1 MPASAKV
8 PRWFRAEDCSTRF
21 RLDRTSGRIAPPDR
35 SGPAGAERLVL
46 YASGDIIWERDL
58 MAHLLEQAPE
68 YPFAELRRLW
78 ADADLV
84 FAQLETVF
92 GPREGATMW
101 EPDKRIS
108 YLTDPALIPHFVA
121 GGFNLACLASNHT
134 MDHGLAPIEFTRAR
148 LAEAGIATSGSGA
161 HLAAARQPA
170 LLQVKGMTVA
180 LLSYATDDPNSNA
193 GEASPGNAPWRRRL
207 VIEDVLRARQKA
219 DLILVSVHKGREFVD
234 FPAPEHQAD
243 CRAIV
248 DAGAD
253 VILGH
258 HPHFLQGI
266 EWRRR
271 PDGRQAAIFYS
282 LGSLLVDYEP
292 FLSQA
297 ELALFRRSQR
307 NNAVFRIELDERG
320 VAGLGVTPVRQ
331 TEDWRVRLET
341 PAEAA
346 LTLDNLDWCSH
357 PLNHERPCSKFWVT
371 GGPYLAIQYP
381 SIWMHL
387 KRRPGYLAS
396 ALRWWFREETFRLH
410 WGQLF
415 AREAPAWLL
424 GLRRGLFGLLALP
437 FRLMRLLIP
446 RGGR

>member
-1 MPASAKV
+1 MHSPPKP
-8 PRWFRAEDCSTRF
+8 PRWFRSADRSSRF
-21 RLDRTSGRIAPPDR
+21 RLDRASGRLLPPDR
-35 SGPAGAERLVL
+35 DGKPAGETLVL

-58 MAHLLEQAPE
+58 MAFLREGPAEH
-68 YPFAELRRLW
+68 PFGEVRRLW
-78 ADADLV
+78 AGADLV

-92 GPREGATMW
+92 GPREGARMW
-101 EPDKRIS
+101 EPEKRIS

-121 GGFNLACLASNHT
+121 GGFHLACLASNHT
-134 MDHGLAPIEFTRAR
+134 MDHGLGPIEFTRAR
-148 LAEAGIATSGSGA
+148 LAAAGIASSGSGA
-161 HLAAARQPA
+161 DLAAARQPA
-170 LLQVKGMTVA
+170 LLQARGRTVA

-193 GEASPGNAPWRRRL
+193 GEKTPGNAPFRRQL

-219 DLILVSVHKGREFVD
+219 DLVLVSVHKGREFVD
-234 FPAPEHQAD
+234 FPAPDHQAD

-258 HPHFLQGI
+258 HPHFLQGL

-292 FLSQA
+292 FLSRA
-297 ELALFRRSQR
+297 ELALFRRSQQ
-307 NNAVFRIELDERG
+307 NNAVFRIELDGQG
-320 VAGLGVTPVRQ
+320 VAGLQVAPVRQ
-331 TEDWRVRLET
+331 TADWRVRLET

-346 LTLDNLDWCSH
+346 QTLANFEWCSH
-357 PLNHERPCSKFWVT
+357 PLNHERPCTKFWVT

-396 ALRWWFREETFRLH
+396 ALRWWLREETFRLH
-410 WGQLF
+410 WGFFF
-415 AREAPAWLL
+415 ARETPAWVLALRAGSGRLL
-424 GLRRGLFGLLALP
+424 RLPFQRLRPPAPRRG
-437 FRLMRLLIP
+437 R
-446 RGGR
+446 

>member
-1 MPASAKV
+1 MHSLAKP
-8 PRWFRAEDCSTRF
+8 PRWFRSEDRSSRF
-21 RLDRTSGRIAPPDR
+21 RLDRASGRILPPDR
-35 SGPAGAERLVL
+35 DGQPAGEALRLFV
-46 YASGDIIWERDL
+46 SGDIIWERDL
-58 MAHLLEQAPE
+58 MAFLLGQPPE
-68 YPFAELRRLW
+68 HPFGELRRLW
-78 ADADLV
+78 EGAELV

-92 GPREGATMW
+92 GPREGAQMW
-101 EPDKRIS
+101 EPEKRIS

-134 MDHGLAPIEFTRAR
+134 MDHGLGPIEFTRAR
-148 LAEAGIATSGSGA
+148 LGKAGIATSGSGA
-161 HLAAARQPA
+161 TLAAARQPA
-170 LLQVKGMTVA
+170 LLQAKGRTVA

-193 GEASPGNAPWRRRL
+193 GEKTPGNAPFRRQL

-219 DLILVSVHKGREFVD
+219 EFVFVSVHKGREFVD

-253 VILGH
+253 LVLGH
-258 HPHFLQGI
+258 HPHFLQGL

-297 ELALFRRSQR
+297 ELALFRRSQQ
-307 NNAVFRIELDERG
+307 NNAVFEIALDARG
-320 VAGLGVTPVRQ
+320 VAGVQATPVRQ
-331 TEDWRVRLET
+331 TADWRVRLET
-341 PAEAA
+341 PDEAA
-346 LTLDNLDWCSH
+346 QTLANFEWCSH
-357 PLNHERPCSKFWVT
+357 PLNHARPCTKFWVT

-387 KRRPGYLAS
+387 KRRPSYLGS

-415 AREAPAWLL
+415 AREAPAWVL
-424 GLRRGLFGLLALP
+424 GLRAAIGWLLRLP
-437 FRLMRLLIP
+437 LLILRLLIP
-446 RGGR
+446 RRGR

>member
-1 MPASAKV
+1 LSAHVKV
-8 PRWFRAEDCSTRF
+8 PRWFRPRDRSTRF
-21 RLDRTSGRIAPPDR
+21 RLDRATGRIAAPDR
-35 SGPAGAERLVL
+35 SGPAGAEHLVL

-58 MAHLLEQAPE
+58 MAHLLTQAPA
-68 YPFAELRRLW
+68 YPFAEVRGLW
-78 ADADLV
+78 AGADLV

-92 GPREGATMW
+92 GPRADATPW

-134 MDHGLAPIEFTRAR
+134 MDHGLGPIEFTRSQ
-148 LAEAGIATSGSGA
+148 LAAAGIATSGSGA
-161 HLAAARQPA
+161 DLAAARQPA
-170 LLQVKGMTVA
+170 LVQVKGKTVA
-180 LLSYATDDPNSNA
+180 LLSYATDDANSNA
-193 GEASPGNAPWRRRL
+193 GEASPGNAPFRRQL

-219 DLILVSVHKGREFVD
+219 DFILVSVHKGREFVD

-253 VILGH
+253 LILGH
-258 HPHFLQGI
+258 HPHFLQGV

-271 PDGRQAAIFYS
+271 PDGRQALILYS

-292 FLSQA
+292 FLSQS
-297 ELALFRRSQR
+297 ELALFQRSQR
-307 NNAVFRIELDERG
+307 NNAVFRIELDARG
-320 VAGLGVTPVRQ
+320 VAALAATPVRQ
-331 TEDWRVRLET
+331 TADWRVRLET

-346 LTLDNLDWCSH
+346 LTLDNLEWCSH
-357 PLNHERPCSKFWVT
+357 PLNHEPLCGKFWVT

-387 KRRPGYLAS
+387 KRRPSYLAS

-410 WGQLF
+410 WGCLF
-415 AREAPAWLL
+415 AREAPSLVL
-424 GLRRGLFGLLALP
+424 GLRSLLFGLLRLP
-437 FRLMRLLIP
+437 FRLLRLLIP

>member
-1 MPASAKV
+1 MSAIAKA
-8 PRWFRAEDCSTRF
+8 PRWFRAEDRSARF
-21 RLDRTSGRIAPPDR
+21 RLDRSSGRIAPPDR
-35 SGPAGAERLVL
+35 DGAAAGERLVL

-58 MAHLLEQAPE
+58 MAHLLDQPAA
-68 YPFAELRRLW
+68 YPFAALRPLW
-78 ADADLV
+78 ADGDLV

-92 GPREGATMW
+92 GPRETATPW

-134 MDHGLAPIEFTRAR
+134 MDHGLGPIEFTRAQ
-148 LAEAGIATSGSGA
+148 LAAAGIATSGSGA
-161 HLAAARQPA
+161 TLAAARQPA
-170 LLQVKGMTVA
+170 LLQAKGRTVA

-193 GEASPGNAPWRRRL
+193 GETSPGNAPFRRQL
-207 VIEDVLRARQKA
+207 VIEDVLRARQRA
-219 DLILVSVHKGREFVD
+219 EFILVSVHKGREFVD

-271 PDGRQAAIFYS
+271 PGGRQALIVYS

-307 NNAVFRIELDERG
+307 NNAVFRIELDGRG
-320 VAGLGVTPVRQ
+320 VADLALTAVRQ

-341 PAEAA
+341 PAEAT
-346 LTLDNLDWCSH
+346 LTLDNLQWCSH
-357 PLNHERPCSKFWVT
+357 PLNHEPLCRKFWLT

-387 KRRPGYLAS
+387 KRRPTYIAS

-410 WGQLF
+410 WGHLF
-415 AREAPAWLL
+415 AREAPRWVL
-424 GLRRGLFGLLALP
+424 GLRSGLFGLLRLP
-437 FRLMRLLIP
+437 FRLLRMLIP

>member
-1 MPASAKV
+1 MSASAKV
-8 PRWFRAEDCSTRF
+8 PRWFRAEDRTSRF
-21 RLDRTSGRIAPPDR
+21 RLDRASGRIAPPDR
-35 SGPAGAERLVL
+35 AGLADAERLVL

-58 MAHLLEQAPE
+58 MAHLLAQAPD
-68 YPFAELRRLW
+68 YPLAELRRLW

-92 GPREGATMW
+92 GPRGDAAMW

-134 MDHGLAPIEFTRAR
+134 MDYGLAPIEFTRAR

-161 HLAAARQPA
+161 NLAAARHPA
-170 LLQVKGMTVA
+170 LLQVKGKTVA

-193 GEASPGNAPWRRRL
+193 GEASPGNTPFRRQL

-253 VILGH
+253 VVLGH
-258 HPHFLQGI
+258 HPHFLQGV

-271 PDGRQAAIFYS
+271 RDGRPALILYS

-297 ELALFRRSQR
+297 ERALFQRSQR
-307 NNAVFRIELDERG
+307 NNAVFRIELDGRG
-320 VAGLGVTPVRQ
+320 VASLAVTPVRQ
-331 TEDWRVRLET
+331 TADWRVRLET

-346 LTLDNLDWCSH
+346 LTLDNLEWCSH
-357 PLNHERPCSKFWVT
+357 PLNHEALCGKFWVT

-387 KRRPGYLAS
+387 KRKPGYLAS

-410 WGQLF
+410 WGHLF
-415 AREAPAWLL
+415 AREMPPWVLIS
-424 GLRRGLFGLLALP
+424 RRGFWSLMRLP
-437 FRLMRLLIP
+437 FRLLRMLIP
-446 RGGR
+446 RRGR